1 MLLSP
6 SLIEASHQLTT
17 IIDNSH
23 HRNRSTD
30 KMMAAEPPFT
40 LDAPS
45 SNVTEELLTTATAST
60 LAGLLDEPLP
70 DRLKVFCYFLASD
83 ESRTDA
89 LLSSSIP
96 QPLLPLCLVLRY
108 LILKEQKRLGESSRR
123 FNWSLK
129 QVHAATAS
137 GYKAYTI
144 HETLKA
150 DPSLTQLP
158 ADLSYPDALS
168 VEPTTRDIHLQSSLQ
183 LTLHSAYQLAQ
194 SLLLCPD
201 PFSAPPSA
209 MVLGSLFHT
218 IALSTDETTLESVA
232 AASSPVEKEM
242 LDWILYDTQHH
253 LAIDVEALRKAKRE
267 RKKEEKKLQT
277 AAAEAE
283 KKRAAT
289 AKQNAARSGFGL
301 LQLDDDDDD
310 DDAEAEE
317 DSAEE

>member
-1 MLLSP
+1 ML
-6 SLIEASHQLTT
+6 
-17 IIDNSH
+17 
-23 HRNRSTD
+23 
-30 KMMAAEPPFT
+30 AAEPPFS

-45 SNVTEELLTTATAST
+45 SDATEELLTTANASS
-60 LAGLLDEPLP
+60 LAGLLDEPVP
-70 DRLKVFCYFLASD
+70 NRLKIFCYFLASD

-108 LILKEQKRLGESSRR
+108 LILKEQKRLGESSKR

-129 QVHAATAS
+129 QVHAAIAS
-137 GYKAYTI
+137 GFRAYTI

-150 DPSLTQLP
+150 DSSLTHLP
-158 ADLSYPDALS
+158 ADLTHPDPLS

-194 SLLLCPD
+194 SLLLCPE

-209 MVLGSLFHT
+209 LVLGSLFHT
-218 IALSTDETTLESVA
+218 IALSTDETTPESVA
-232 AASSPVEKEM
+232 AASSPVENQM
-242 LDWILYDTQHH
+242 LDWVLYDTHDH
-253 LAIDVEALRKAKRE
+253 LAIDVEALRKAKRD

-283 KKRAAT
+283 KKRAAA
-289 AKQNAARSGFGL
+289 AKKNAPRSGFGL
-301 LQLDDDDDD
+301 LQLDDDDKED
-310 DDAEAEE
+310 EE
-317 DSAEE
+317 DSE

>member
-1 MLLSP
+1 ML
-6 SLIEASHQLTT
+6 
-17 IIDNSH
+17 
-23 HRNRSTD
+23 
-30 KMMAAEPPFT
+30 AAEPPFS

-45 SNVTEELLTTATAST
+45 SDVTEELLTTAHLST
-60 LAGLLDEPLP
+60 LASLLDEPVSN
-70 DRLKVFCYFLASD
+70 RLQIFCYFLASD

-96 QPLLPLCLVLRY
+96 QPLVLLCLVLRY

-129 QVHAATAS
+129 QVHAAIAS
-137 GYKAYTI
+137 GFKAYTI

-150 DPSLTQLP
+150 DSTLTQLP
-158 ADLSYPDALS
+158 AELSYPDSLS

-194 SLLLCPD
+194 SLLLCPE

-209 MVLGSLFHT
+209 LVLGSLFHT
-218 IALSTDETTLESVA
+218 IALTTDETTLESVA

-242 LDWILYDTQHH
+242 LDWVLYDTQQS

-289 AKQNAARSGFGL
+289 ARQNTARSGFGL
-301 LQLDDDDDD
+301 LQLDDHNDDDD
-310 DDAEAEE
+310 DDEDEEEEA
-317 DSAEE
+317 SAEE

>member
-1 MLLSP
+1 ML
-6 SLIEASHQLTT
+6 
-17 IIDNSH
+17 
-23 HRNRSTD
+23 
-30 KMMAAEPPFT
+30 AAEPPFSI
-40 LDAPS
+40 DALSPDA
-45 SNVTEELLTTATAST
+45 TEQLLTTAHASS
-60 LAGLLDEPLP
+60 LAGLLDEPLSN
-70 DRLKVFCYFLASD
+70 RLKIFCYFLASN

-129 QVHAATAS
+129 QVHAAIAS

-150 DPSLTQLP
+150 DPTLTQLP

-168 VEPTTRDIHLQSSLQ
+168 VEPTTRNIHLQSSLQ

-194 SLLLCPD
+194 SLLLCPE

-209 MVLGSLFHT
+209 LVLGSLFHT
-218 IALSTDETTLESVA
+218 NALSTDDTTLESIA
-232 AASSPVEKEM
+232 AASSAVEKEM
-242 LDWILYDTQHH
+242 LEWVLYDTQHH

-283 KKRAAT
+283 KKRAAI

-301 LQLDDDDDD
+301 LQLDNDD
-310 DDAEAEE
+310 EE
-317 DSAEE
+317 EESAEE